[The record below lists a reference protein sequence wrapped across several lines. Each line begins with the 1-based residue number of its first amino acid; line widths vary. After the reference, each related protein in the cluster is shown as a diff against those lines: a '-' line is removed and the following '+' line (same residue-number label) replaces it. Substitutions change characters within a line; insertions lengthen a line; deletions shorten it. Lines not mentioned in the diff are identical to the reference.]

1 MRKSTI
7 LIESITRERLKQI
20 GRKGQSYDQLIN
32 YLIGKKKLNSVD
44 RRIESHQS
52 TESDHTRSVD
62 LYEHRDIKLPS

>member
-32 YLIGKKKLNSVD
+32 QLIEKKKMNSVNG
-44 RRIESHQS
+44 RIESQQS
-52 TESDHTRSVD
+52 TEFD
-62 LYEHRDIKLPS
+62 YA